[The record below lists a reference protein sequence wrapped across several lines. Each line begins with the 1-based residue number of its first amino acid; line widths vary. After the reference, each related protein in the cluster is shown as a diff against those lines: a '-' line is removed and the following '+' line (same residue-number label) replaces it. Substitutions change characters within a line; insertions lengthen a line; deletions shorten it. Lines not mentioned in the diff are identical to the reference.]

1 MLDVRRTADQAA
13 SVYTAGSGTRRRW
26 LIFAAGVVAG
36 FAIAV
41 VGKWVF

>member
-36 FAIAV
+36 FVLGALV
-41 VGKWVF
+41 V